1 MPAARRVA
9 SALADSLRKRERQIM
24 AAAYDLANKS
34 GAFSISFVAKRTSVK
49 ALIYFNAPKGADAH
63 LEAEEPE
70 DEVDEAEAEEGGRA
84 VARSAEEQHRT
95 RREANPATAQ
105 PTLTTRTSGHP
116 NGNNVQCAQQR
127 GSSSSAAKG
136 RVPKARVDRNALSAR
151 TDGAPGKRTI
161 SPTATSTDSTVRASV
176 RQCKEVDAMESE
188 NDLGDPATQDGADLP
203 LRPPGF
209 PPGMLRGAGAAV
221 PDHTDHG

>member
-9 SALADSLRKRERQIM
+9 SASADSLRKRERQIM

-49 ALIYFNAPKGADAH
+49 ALIYFNAPKGADAD

-127 GSSSSAAKG
+127 GSILSAAKG
-136 RVPKARVDRNALSAR
+136 RAPKHRRQITCNL
-151 TDGAPGKRTI
+151 KRG
-161 SPTATSTDSTVRASV
+161 VGNY
-176 RQCKEVDAMESE
+176 M
-188 NDLGDPATQDGADLP
+188 
-203 LRPPGF
+203 
-209 PPGMLRGAGAAV
+209 
-221 PDHTDHG
+221 